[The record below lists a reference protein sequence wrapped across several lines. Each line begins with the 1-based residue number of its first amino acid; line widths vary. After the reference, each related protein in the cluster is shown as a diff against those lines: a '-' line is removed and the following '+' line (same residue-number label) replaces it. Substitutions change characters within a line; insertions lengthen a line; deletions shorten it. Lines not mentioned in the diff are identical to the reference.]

1 MEMVKEGLTD
11 LKEVSGI
18 IGEKWMN
25 PCSRRETR
33 RVWLASE
40 NEESVSRGKE

>member
-18 IGEKWMN
+18 IGEKWN
-25 PCSRRETR
+25 YWKERF
-33 RVWLASE
+33 
-40 NEESVSRGKE
+40 SVCAFMF

>member
-18 IGEKWMN
+18 IGEMWNYWKE
-25 PCSRRETR
+25 CF
-33 RVWLASE
+33 
-40 NEESVSRGKE
+40 SVCACMF